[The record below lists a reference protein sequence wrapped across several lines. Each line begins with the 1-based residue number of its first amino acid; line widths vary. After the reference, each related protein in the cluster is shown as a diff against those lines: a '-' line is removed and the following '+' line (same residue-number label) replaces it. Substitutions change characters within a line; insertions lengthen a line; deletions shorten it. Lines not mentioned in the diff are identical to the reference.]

1 MRVITNARLLQP
13 VLRKLFLEV
22 NVFIALNLSCGFVVP
37 WKLLLEVNVSV
48 ALNLSCGIVV
58 LWKLLLEVNVFMA
71 LNLSCG
77 IVVPW
82 KPLLFEVEVSTALNL
97 SIMSLSGLSAE

>member
-1 MRVITNARLLQP
+1 M
-13 VLRKLFLEV
+13 VLK
-22 NVFIALNLSCGFVVP
+22 
-37 WKLLLEVNVSV
+37 
-48 ALNLSCGIVV
+48 LSCGIVV